1 MKGSSIKKDTIHPH
15 TLAYSP
21 CQGNKL
27 NVLDTLTLHLA
38 ATQTPQPWINIKQ
51 LVTFAPSNVSVTDIQ
66 LQRFCAMYLLP
77 TTSYRGST
85 PCFWLQ
91 GLYPMYLLLTTSYR
105 GSTPRICYWQPV
117 TEVLCHVHITN
128 NQLQGLY
135 PMYLLLTT
143 SYRGCAPCLLLKKK
157 SYRGSTPC
165 VCYWQKDTGALPHV
179 SVTDKRLQGFYTIYL
194 LLTSSYRGSTQ
205 CICYWRVTGALP
217 HVSATDQLQ
226 GLYLMYLLLTSSYRG
241 STPCICYWWVTGAL
255 PHVSVTDIQLQ
266 GFYPMSVTDIQLQ
279 GLYLMYLLLTS
290 SYKSSASCMLLMSYR
305 GSTPCICYQ
314 LLVTEALSHVPVTN
328 NWIHMLSN
336 VC

>member
-27 NVLDTLTLHLA
+27 NVLDTLTSHLA

-51 LVTFAPSNVSVTDIQ
+51 LVNLLHPMYVTDIL
-66 LQRFCAMYLLP
+66 LQRFCAMYLLQ
-77 TTSYRGST
+77 TTSHRGST

-105 GSTPRICYWQPV
+105 GSTPRICYWRPV

-157 SYRGSTPC
+157 
-165 VCYWQKDTGALPHV
+165 
-179 SVTDKRLQGFYTIYL
+179 
-194 LLTSSYRGSTQ
+194 
-205 CICYWRVTGALP
+205 
-217 HVSATDQLQ
+217 LQ
-226 GLYLMYLLLTSSYRG
+226 GLYPMCLLLTKIYRG
-241 STPCICYWWVTGAL
+241 SAPCICYWQKVTWVL
-255 PHVSVTDIQLQ
+255 HHI
-266 GFYPMSVTDIQLQ
+266 SVTDIQLQ
-279 GLYLMYLLLTS
+279 GLCLMYL
-290 SYKSSASCMLLMSYR
+290 LLMSYR

-328 NWIHMLSN
+328 YRLHMLSN